1 MGLRVLQEVLTG
13 LGLGQRAGEAAKQQ
27 KKFICQWICVSE
39 QYLGEYWPIFS
50 RNSSEKACE
59 KNRYMHNTNGNW
71 AEPEQ
76 SCSLG
81 SAKQRDRDNVSF
93 GVGSNQVQA
102 AGLGALLTLERNRLS
117 SPAKAIPQHSLQDW
131 HNHAKCWSGIPAP
144 QRKLQHPK
152 ETAWKGWALFSYIQF
167 FYRTLVSSLVFDIMG
182 DLTHTPCS

>member
-1 MGLRVLQEVLTG
+1 
-13 LGLGQRAGEAAKQQ
+13 
-27 KKFICQWICVSE
+27 
-39 QYLGEYWPIFS
+39 
-50 RNSSEKACE
+50 
-59 KNRYMHNTNGNW
+59 MHNTKRNW
-71 AEPEQ
+71 AETEQ
-76 SCSLG
+76 SGSLG

-131 HNHAKCWSGIPAP
+131 HNHAKCWSRIPAP

-167 FYRTLVSSLVFDIMG
+167 FYRTLYRTHPSSLTLWVSWP
-182 DLTHTPCS
+182 TPPAPNRLYPQIFFILALWSAPKHSEFINLLL